1 MEQIKK
7 TSLSTK
13 TRSNL
18 LLLITAVVWGW
29 LLINDILSLRAL
41 IGSLLMLLGIGV
53 SQIGNKKD

>member
-18 LLLITAVVWGW
+18 LLLIIAVVWDW
-29 LLINDILSLRAL
+29 LLINEILSPRTL
-41 IGSLLMLLGIGV
+41 IGSLLMLLGIIS
-53 SQIGNKKD
+53 SQIGDKED